1 MFRRFSFAAL
11 IVCAAQL
18 IEHAPGVVADA
29 FCNSRLADDAFAGA
43 AFGTLPDSTRA
54 TQLLSRALA

>member
-1 MFRRFSFAAL
+1 VAL
-11 IVCAAQL
+11 TVCAAQL
-18 IEHAPGVVADA
+18 IAHAPGVVADA